1 MGWLAVV
8 DSGVVCFP
16 CPYYRQD
23 GWVFQQYLAFLSSPP
38 ILPGMEHFHRRPP
51 SLSFRLWCLF
61 GMACLA
67 VPWFLGALWLCQV
80 L

>member
-1 MGWLAVV
+1 
-8 DSGVVCFP
+8 
-16 CPYYRQD
+16 
-23 GWVFQQYLAFLSSPP
+23 
-38 ILPGMEHFHRRPP
+38 MEHFHRRPP